1 MTTSAEVIWDIDIAS
16 LKLTSSLHLKIDGWK
31 TFAGFLLGPGA
42 TWQVLC
48 SLVLHSVCGRTLL
61 TIIESIPA
69 PSNSDLDFL
78 VCFPGNAS
86 SFRTPTGNSLATT
99 GGETKITE
107 KCWDGLGGD
116 LVWNHSFL
124 GDHFEPTI
132 HIWILVKTPP
142 DIPKWI

>member
-1 MTTSAEVIWDIDIAS
+1 MV
-16 LKLTSSLHLKIDGWK
+16 
-31 TFAGFLLGPGA
+31 
-42 TWQVLC
+42 
-48 SLVLHSVCGRTLL
+48 TLL

-99 GGETKITE
+99 GGEAKITPMLG
-107 KCWDGLGGD
+107 WFGWGFGLE
-116 LVWNHSFL
+116 SQFF